1 MAHIKSHNHTAL
13 RELNMNFELNEN
25 QLAFQET
32 ARQFAEKELKPYAGE
47 WDRESHFPVDVI
59 KKAGEL
65 GFLGLYTNPDYD
77 GLGLPRLDSAI
88 VFEEL
93 AYGDTAVAAYI
104 TIHNMVAWMIGEF
117 AKDEVRAEI
126 VPKMVSGE
134 FLGSYCLTEPNA
146 GSDAGSLTTK
156 AELQGDY
163 YILNGEKTFISGAGS
178 TDILVVMARTG
189 GAGAKGVSAFV
200 VDAHSEGIQY
210 GKNEHKMGWKAQPT
224 RTIHFKDVKV
234 PVRNLL
240 GNEGEGFKFAMKG
253 LDGGRINI
261 GVCAVGTAQSALETA
276 LNYVQERSQFGQTIV
291 NLQSV
296 QFKLADM
303 LTETIAARNMIYLAA
318 HKLDTGHPQASAYC
332 AMAKRFA
339 TDLSFE
345 VANQA
350 LQLHGGYGYL
360 NEYPL
365 ERHVR
370 DLRVHQILEGTNEIM
385 RVIIAR
391 QMLQDDALLNLR

>member
-1 MAHIKSHNHTAL
+1 MDFAL
-13 RELNMNFELNEN
+13 TEE
-25 QLAFQET
+25 QLAYQQT
-32 ARQFAEKELKPYAGE
+32 ARQFAQKELKPNAAQ
-47 WDRESHFPVDVI
+47 WDRDSHFPVDVI
-59 KKAGEL
+59 KKTGEL

-93 AYGDTAVAAYI
+93 AWGDTAVAAYI
-104 TIHNMVAWMIGEF
+104 SIHNMVTWMIGEY
-117 AKDEVRAEI
+117 AKDDVRAEI
-126 VPKMVSGE
+126 VPKLVSGE
-134 FLGSYCLTEPNA
+134 LLSSYCLTEPNA

-156 AELQGDY
+156 AVKQDGEDY
-163 YILNGEKTFISGAGS
+163 YLLNGEKTFISGAGS

-189 GAGAKGVSAFV
+189 NAGPKGVSAFV
-200 VDAHSEGIQY
+200 VDVHSEGISY

-234 PVRNLL
+234 PARNLL

-261 GVCAVGTAQSALETA
+261 GICAVGTAQAALETA
-276 LNYVQERSQFGQTIV
+276 LNYVQERKQFGSAIAE
-291 NLQSV
+291 LQSV

-303 LTETIAARNMIYLAA
+303 LTQTIAARQMLYLAA
-318 HKLDTGHPQASAYC
+318 NKVDKKHSDATTYC
-332 AMAKRFA
+332 AMAKRLA
-339 TDLSFE
+339 TDLSFA
-345 VANQA
+345 VANEA

-385 RVIIAR
+385 RVIVSR
-391 QMLQDDALLNLR
+391 SMMRDGALDSLR

>member
-1 MAHIKSHNHTAL
+1 MDFAL
-13 RELNMNFELNEN
+13 TEE
-25 QLAFQET
+25 QLAYQQT
-32 ARQFAEKELKPYAGE
+32 ARQFAQKELKPNAAQ
-47 WDRESHFPVDVI
+47 WDRDSHFPVDVI
-59 KKAGEL
+59 KKTGEL

-77 GLGLPRLDSAI
+77 GLGLPRLDSAL

-93 AYGDTAVAAYI
+93 AWGDTAVAAYI
-104 TIHNMVAWMIGEF
+104 SIHNMVTWMIGEY
-117 AKDEVRAEI
+117 AKDEVRTDL
-126 VPKMVSGE
+126 VPRLVSGE
-134 FLGSYCLTEPNA
+134 LLSSYCLTEPNA

-156 AELQGDY
+156 AVKQDDEDCYL
-163 YILNGEKTFISGAGS
+163 LSGEKTFISGAGS

-189 GAGAKGVSAFV
+189 DAGPKGVSAFV
-200 VDAHSEGIQY
+200 VDAHSEGISY
-210 GKNEHKMGWKAQPT
+210 GKNEIKMGWKAQPT

-234 PVRNLL
+234 PAKNLL

-261 GVCAVGTAQSALETA
+261 GICAVGTAQAALETA
-276 LNYVQERSQFGQTIV
+276 LNYVQERKQFGSAIAE
-291 NLQSV
+291 LQSV

-303 LTETIAARNMIYLAA
+303 LTQTIAARQMLYLAA
-318 HKLDTGHPQASAYC
+318 NKVDKKHSDATTYC
-332 AMAKRFA
+332 AMAKRLA
-339 TDLSFE
+339 TDLSFA
-345 VANQA
+345 VANEA

-385 RVIIAR
+385 RVIVSR
-391 QMLQDDALLNLR
+391 SMMRDGALDSLR

>member
-1 MAHIKSHNHTAL
+1 MDFTL
-13 RELNMNFELNEN
+13 TDD
-25 QLAFQET
+25 QLAYQQT
-32 ARQFAEKELKPYAGE
+32 ARQFAQKELKPNAAQ
-47 WDRESHFPVDVI
+47 WDRDSHFPVDVI
-59 KKAGEL
+59 KKTGEL
-65 GFLGLYTNPDYD
+65 GFLGLYTNPHYD

-93 AYGDTAVAAYI
+93 AWGDTAVAAYI
-104 TIHNMVAWMIGEF
+104 SIHNMVTWMIGEY

-126 VPKMVSGE
+126 VPKLVSGE
-134 FLGSYCLTEPNA
+134 LLASYCLTEPNA

-156 AELQGDY
+156 AVKQDGEDY
-163 YILNGEKTFISGAGS
+163 YLLSGEKTFISGAGS

-189 GAGAKGVSAFV
+189 KAGPKGVSAFV
-200 VDAHSEGIQY
+200 VDAHSEGISY

-234 PVRNLL
+234 PARNLL
-240 GNEGEGFKFAMKG
+240 GSEGEGFKFAMKG

-261 GVCAVGTAQSALETA
+261 GICAVGTAQAALETA
-276 LNYVQERSQFGQTIV
+276 LNYVQERKQFGSAIAK
-291 NLQSV
+291 LQSV

-303 LTETIAARNMIYLAA
+303 LTQTIAARQMLYLAA
-318 HKLDTGHPQASAYC
+318 NKVDNKHNDATTYC
-332 AMAKRFA
+332 AMAKRLA
-339 TDLSFE
+339 TDLSFA
-345 VANQA
+345 VANEA

-385 RVIIAR
+385 RVIVSR
-391 QMLQDDALLNLR
+391 SMMRDGALDSLR

>member
-1 MAHIKSHNHTAL
+1 MDFAL
-13 RELNMNFELNEN
+13 TDD
-25 QLAFQET
+25 QLAYQQT
-32 ARQFAEKELKPYAGE
+32 ARQFAQKELKPNAAQ
-47 WDRESHFPVDVI
+47 WDRDSYFPVDVI
-59 KKAGEL
+59 KKTGEL
-65 GFLGLYTNPDYD
+65 GFLGLYTNPNYD

-93 AYGDTAVAAYI
+93 AWGDTAVAAYI
-104 TIHNMVAWMIGEF
+104 SIHNMVTWMIGEY
-117 AKDEVRAEI
+117 AKDDVRADI
-126 VPKMVSGE
+126 VPRLVSGE
-134 FLGSYCLTEPNA
+134 LLSSYCLTEPNA

-156 AELQGDY
+156 AVKQDGEDFYL
-163 YILNGEKTFISGAGS
+163 LNGEKTFISGAGS

-189 GAGAKGVSAFV
+189 DVGPKGVSAFV
-200 VDAHSEGIQY
+200 VDAHSDGISY

-234 PVRNLL
+234 PAKNLL
-240 GNEGEGFKFAMKG
+240 GSEGEGFKFAMKG

-261 GVCAVGTAQSALETA
+261 GICAVGTAQAALETA
-276 LNYVQERSQFGQTIV
+276 LNYVQERKQFGSTIAE
-291 NLQSV
+291 LQSV

-303 LTETIAARNMIYLAA
+303 LTQTIAARQMLYLAA
-318 HKLDTGHPQASAYC
+318 NKVDQKHSDATTYC
-332 AMAKRFA
+332 AMAKRLA
-339 TDLSFE
+339 TDLSFA
-345 VANQA
+345 VANEA

-385 RVIIAR
+385 RVIVSR
-391 QMLQDDALLNLR
+391 KMMSDGALDSLR

>member
-1 MAHIKSHNHTAL
+1 MDFAL
-13 RELNMNFELNEN
+13 TDD
-25 QLAFQET
+25 QLAYQQT
-32 ARQFAEKELKPYAGE
+32 ARQFAQKELKPNAAE
-47 WDRESHFPVDVI
+47 WDRDSYFPVDVI
-59 KKAGEL
+59 KKTGEL

-93 AYGDTAVAAYI
+93 AWGDTAVAAYI
-104 TIHNMVAWMIGEF
+104 SIHNMVTWMIGEY
-117 AKDEVRAEI
+117 AKDDVRADI
-126 VPKMVSGE
+126 VPRLVSGE
-134 FLGSYCLTEPNA
+134 LLSSYCLTEPNA

-156 AELQGDY
+156 AVKQDGEDFYL
-163 YILNGEKTFISGAGS
+163 LNGEKTFISGAGS

-189 GAGAKGVSAFV
+189 DAGPKGVSAFV
-200 VDAHSEGIQY
+200 VDAHSDGISY

-234 PVRNLL
+234 PAKNLL
-240 GNEGEGFKFAMKG
+240 GSEGEGFKFAMKG

-261 GVCAVGTAQSALETA
+261 GICAVGTAQAALETA
-276 LNYVQERSQFGQTIV
+276 LNYVQERKQFGSAIAE
-291 NLQSV
+291 LQSV

-303 LTETIAARNMIYLAA
+303 LTQIIAARQMLYLAA
-318 HKLDTGHPQASAYC
+318 NKVDQKHSDATTYC
-332 AMAKRFA
+332 AMAKRLA
-339 TDLSFE
+339 TDLSFA
-345 VANQA
+345 VANEA

-385 RVIIAR
+385 RVIVSR
-391 QMLQDDALLNLR
+391 KMMSDGALDSLR

>member
-1 MAHIKSHNHTAL
+1 MDFAL
-13 RELNMNFELNEN
+13 TDD
-25 QLAFQET
+25 QLAYQKM
-32 ARQFAEKELKPYAGE
+32 ARQFAQKELKPNAAE
-47 WDRESHFPVDVI
+47 WDRNSHFPVDVI
-59 KKAGEL
+59 KKTGEL

-93 AYGDTAVAAYI
+93 AWGDTAIAAYI
-104 TIHNMVAWMIGEF
+104 SIHNMVAWMIGEY
-117 AKDEVRAEI
+117 AKDEVRSDI
-126 VPKMVSGE
+126 VPKLVSGE
-134 FLGSYCLTEPNA
+134 LLASYCLTEPNA

-156 AELQGDY
+156 AVKEDDGDEGY

-189 GAGAKGVSAFV
+189 DAGAKGVSAFV
-200 VDAHSEGIQY
+200 VDAHSDGISY
-210 GKNEHKMGWKAQPT
+210 GKNEQKMGWKAQPT

-234 PVRNLL
+234 PAKNLL
-240 GNEGEGFKFAMKG
+240 GSEGEGFKFAMKG

-261 GVCAVGTAQSALETA
+261 GICAVGTAQAALETA
-276 LNYVQERSQFGQTIV
+276 LTYVQERKQFGSAISK
-291 NLQSV
+291 LQSV

-303 LTETIAARNMIYLAA
+303 LTQTIAARQMIYLAA
-318 HKLDTGHPQASAYC
+318 NKVDNKDVHATTYC
-332 AMAKRFA
+332 AMAKRMA
-339 TDLSFE
+339 TELSFD

-385 RVIIAR
+385 QVIVSR
-391 QMLQDDALLNLR
+391 KMLSEGALDSLR

>member
-1 MAHIKSHNHTAL
+1 MDFTL
-13 RELNMNFELNEN
+13 TDD
-25 QLAFQET
+25 QLAYQQT
-32 ARQFAEKELKPYAGE
+32 ARQFAKKELKPNAAQ
-47 WDRESHFPVDVI
+47 WDRDSHFPVDVI
-59 KKAGEL
+59 KKTGEL

-93 AYGDTAVAAYI
+93 AWGDTAVAAYI
-104 TIHNMVAWMIGEF
+104 SIHNMVTWMIGEY
-117 AKDEVRAEI
+117 AKDDVRAEI
-126 VPKMVSGE
+126 VPKLVSGE
-134 FLGSYCLTEPNA
+134 LLASYCLTEPNA

-156 AELQGDY
+156 AIKQDGEDY
-163 YILNGEKTFISGAGS
+163 YLLSGEKTFISGAGS

-189 GAGAKGVSAFV
+189 NAGPKGVSAFV
-200 VDAHSEGIQY
+200 VDAHSEGISY

-234 PVRNLL
+234 PARNLL
-240 GNEGEGFKFAMKG
+240 GSEGEGFKFAMKG

-261 GVCAVGTAQSALETA
+261 GICAVGTAQAALETA
-276 LNYVQERSQFGQTIV
+276 LNYVQERKQFGSAIAE
-291 NLQSV
+291 LQSV

-303 LTETIAARNMIYLAA
+303 LTQTIAARQMLYLAA
-318 HKLDTGHPQASAYC
+318 NKVDNKHSDATTYC
-332 AMAKRFA
+332 AMAKRLA
-339 TDLSFE
+339 TDLSFA
-345 VANQA
+345 VANEA

-385 RVIIAR
+385 RVIVSR
-391 QMLQDDALLNLR
+391 SMMRDGALDSLR

>member
-1 MAHIKSHNHTAL
+1 MDFAL
-13 RELNMNFELNEN
+13 TEE
-25 QLAFQET
+25 QLAYQQT
-32 ARQFAEKELKPYAGE
+32 ARQFSQKELKPNAAQ
-47 WDRESHFPVDVI
+47 WDRDSHFPVDVI
-59 KKAGEL
+59 KKTGEL

-93 AYGDTAVAAYI
+93 AWGDTAVAAYI
-104 TIHNMVAWMIGEF
+104 SIHNMVTWMIGEY
-117 AKDEVRAEI
+117 AKDDVRAEI
-126 VPKMVSGE
+126 VPKLVSGE
-134 FLGSYCLTEPNA
+134 LLSSYCLTEPNA

-156 AELQGDY
+156 AVKQDGEDY
-163 YILNGEKTFISGAGS
+163 YLLNGEKTFISGAGS

-189 GAGAKGVSAFV
+189 NAGPKGVSAFV
-200 VDAHSEGIQY
+200 VDAHSEGISY

-234 PVRNLL
+234 PARNLL
-240 GNEGEGFKFAMKG
+240 GSEGEGFKFAMKG

-261 GVCAVGTAQSALETA
+261 GICAVGTAQAALETA
-276 LNYVQERSQFGQTIV
+276 LNYVQERKQFGSAIAK
-291 NLQSV
+291 LQSV

-303 LTETIAARNMIYLAA
+303 LTQTIAARQMLYLAA
-318 HKLDTGHPQASAYC
+318 NKVDKKHSDATTYC
-332 AMAKRFA
+332 AMAKRLA
-339 TDLSFE
+339 TDLSFA
-345 VANQA
+345 VANEA

-385 RVIIAR
+385 RVIVSR
-391 QMLQDDALLNLR
+391 SMMRDGALDSLR

>member
-1 MAHIKSHNHTAL
+1 MDFAL
-13 RELNMNFELNEN
+13 TDD
-25 QLAFQET
+25 QLAYQQT
-32 ARQFAEKELKPYAGE
+32 ARQFAQKELKPNAAQ
-47 WDRESHFPVDVI
+47 WDRDSYFPVDVI
-59 KKAGEL
+59 KKTGEL

-93 AYGDTAVAAYI
+93 AWGDTAVAAYI
-104 TIHNMVAWMIGEF
+104 SIHNMVTWMIGEY
-117 AKDEVRAEI
+117 AKDDVRADI
-126 VPKMVSGE
+126 VPRLVSGE
-134 FLGSYCLTEPNA
+134 LLSSYCLTEPNA

-156 AELQGDY
+156 AVKQDGEDFYL
-163 YILNGEKTFISGAGS
+163 LNGEKTFISGAGS

-189 GAGAKGVSAFV
+189 DAGPKGVSAFV
-200 VDAHSEGIQY
+200 VDAHSDGISY

-234 PVRNLL
+234 PAKNLL
-240 GNEGEGFKFAMKG
+240 GSEGEGFKFAMKG

-261 GVCAVGTAQSALETA
+261 GICAVGTAQAALETA
-276 LNYVQERSQFGQTIV
+276 LNYVQERKQFGSTIAE
-291 NLQSV
+291 LQSV

-303 LTETIAARNMIYLAA
+303 LTQTIAARQMLYLAA
-318 HKLDTGHPQASAYC
+318 NKVDQKHSDATTYC
-332 AMAKRFA
+332 AMAKRLA
-339 TDLSFE
+339 TDLSFA
-345 VANQA
+345 VANEA

-385 RVIIAR
+385 RVIVSR
-391 QMLQDDALLNLR
+391 KMMSDGALDSLR

>member
-1 MAHIKSHNHTAL
+1 MDFAL
-13 RELNMNFELNEN
+13 TED
-25 QLAFQET
+25 QLAYQQT
-32 ARQFAEKELKPYAGE
+32 ARQFAQKELKPHAAD
-47 WDRESHFPVDVI
+47 WDRDSHFPIDVI
-59 KKAGEL
+59 KKTGEL

-93 AYGDTAVAAYI
+93 AWGDTAVAAYI
-104 TIHNMVAWMIGEF
+104 SIHNMVTWMIGEY
-117 AKDEVRAEI
+117 AKDEVRADI
-126 VPKMVSGE
+126 VPRLVSGE
-134 FLGSYCLTEPNA
+134 LLASYCLTEPNA

-156 AELQGDY
+156 AIKQEGEDY
-163 YILNGEKTFISGAGS
+163 YLLNGEKTFISGAGS
-178 TDILVVMARTG
+178 TDLLVVMARSG
-189 GAGAKGVSAFV
+189 GPGPKGVSAFV
-200 VDAHSEGIQY
+200 VNAHSEGISY

-234 PVRNLL
+234 PAKNLL
-240 GNEGEGFKFAMKG
+240 GKEGEGFKFAMKG

-261 GVCAVGTAQSALETA
+261 GICAVGTAQAALETA
-276 LNYVQERSQFGQTIV
+276 LAYVKERQQFGSPIAE
-291 NLQSV
+291 LQSV

-303 LTETIAARNMIYLAA
+303 LTQTIAARQMLYLAA
-318 HKLDTGHPQASAYC
+318 NKVDNNDPNATAFC
-332 AMAKRFA
+332 AMAKRLA
-339 TDLSFE
+339 TDLSFA
-345 VANQA
+345 VANEA

-385 RVIIAR
+385 RVIVSR
-391 QMLQDDALLNLR
+391 KMLSEDSLNGLR

>member
-1 MAHIKSHNHTAL
+1 MDFAL
-13 RELNMNFELNEN
+13 TDD
-25 QLAFQET
+25 QLAYQQT
-32 ARQFAEKELKPYAGE
+32 ARQFAQKELKPNAAQ
-47 WDRESHFPVDVI
+47 WDRDSYFPVDVI
-59 KKAGEL
+59 KKTGEL
-65 GFLGLYTNPDYD
+65 GFLGLYTNPNYD

-93 AYGDTAVAAYI
+93 AWGDTAVAAYI
-104 TIHNMVAWMIGEF
+104 SIHNMVTWMIGEY
-117 AKDEVRAEI
+117 AKDDVRADI
-126 VPKMVSGE
+126 VPRLVSGE
-134 FLGSYCLTEPNA
+134 LLSSYCLTEPNA

-156 AELQGDY
+156 AVKQDGEDFYL
-163 YILNGEKTFISGAGS
+163 LNGEKTFISGAGS

-189 GAGAKGVSAFV
+189 DVGPKGVSAFV
-200 VDAHSEGIQY
+200 VDAHSDGISY

-234 PVRNLL
+234 PAKNLL
-240 GNEGEGFKFAMKG
+240 GSEGEGFKFAMKG

-261 GVCAVGTAQSALETA
+261 GICAVGTAQAALETA
-276 LNYVQERSQFGQTIV
+276 INYVQERKQFGSAIAE
-291 NLQSV
+291 LQSV

-303 LTETIAARNMIYLAA
+303 LTQTIAARQMLYLAA
-318 HKLDTGHPQASAYC
+318 NKVDQKHSDATTYC
-332 AMAKRFA
+332 AMAKRLA
-339 TDLSFE
+339 TDLSFA
-345 VANQA
+345 VANEA

-385 RVIIAR
+385 RVIVSR
-391 QMLQDDALLNLR
+391 KMMSDGALDSLR

>member
-1 MAHIKSHNHTAL
+1 MDFAL
-13 RELNMNFELNEN
+13 TED
-25 QLAFQET
+25 QLAYQQT
-32 ARQFAEKELKPYAGE
+32 ARQFAQKELKPHAAD
-47 WDRESHFPVDVI
+47 WDRDSHFPIDVI
-59 KKAGEL
+59 KKTGEL

-93 AYGDTAVAAYI
+93 AWGDTAVAAYI
-104 TIHNMVAWMIGEF
+104 SIHNMVTWMIGEY
-117 AKDEVRAEI
+117 AKDEVRADI
-126 VPKMVSGE
+126 VPRLVSGE
-134 FLGSYCLTEPNA
+134 LLASYCLTEPNA

-156 AELQGDY
+156 AIKQEGEDY
-163 YILNGEKTFISGAGS
+163 YLLNGEKTFISGAGS
-178 TDILVVMARTG
+178 TDLLVVMARSG
-189 GAGAKGVSAFV
+189 GPGPKGVSAFV
-200 VDAHSEGIQY
+200 VDAHSEGISY

-234 PVRNLL
+234 PAKNLL
-240 GNEGEGFKFAMKG
+240 GKEGEGFKFAMKG

-261 GVCAVGTAQSALETA
+261 GICAVGTAQAALETA
-276 LNYVQERSQFGQTIV
+276 LAYVKERQQFGSPIAE
-291 NLQSV
+291 LQSV

-303 LTETIAARNMIYLAA
+303 LTQTIAARQMLYLAA
-318 HKLDTGHPQASAYC
+318 NKVDNNDPNATAFC
-332 AMAKRFA
+332 AMAKRLA
-339 TDLSFE
+339 TDLSFA
-345 VANQA
+345 VANEA

-385 RVIIAR
+385 RVIVSR
-391 QMLQDDALLNLR
+391 KMLTEDSLNGLR